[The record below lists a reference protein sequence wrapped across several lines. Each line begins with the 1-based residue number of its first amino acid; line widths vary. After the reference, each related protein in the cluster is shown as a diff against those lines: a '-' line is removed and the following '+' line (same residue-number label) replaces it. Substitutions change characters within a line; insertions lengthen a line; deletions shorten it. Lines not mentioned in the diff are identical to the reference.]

1 MNRAY
6 LNRIVRLSGG
16 AFARGIGGEDWPCGP
31 PPAGIRGGK
40 DGTPK
45 PFFTASR

>member
-16 AFARGIGGEDWPCGP
+16 AFARGIGGED
-31 PPAGIRGGK
+31 
-40 DGTPK
+40 
-45 PFFTASR
+45 